1 MHQITAD
8 CHRMVS
14 NQVLCQVLDQ
24 DTVLFTDLKII
35 DKTLFVEGFFPAIMC
50 SHSIGPYNS
59 RCKKCGCSNCNNFAE
74 KHIFI
79 MKQ

>member
-8 CHRMVS
+8 CHGMVS

-35 DKTLFVEGFFPAIMC
+35 DKTPFC
-50 SHSIGPYNS
+50 
-59 RCKKCGCSNCNNFAE
+59 
-74 KHIFI
+74 
-79 MKQ
+79 